1 MGFNLSMG
9 VFVDGPAIW
18 LSDGVNIPMFN
29 EKEVYKLS
37 IEAVCGLAWP
47 PDRFIIQL
55 LDDSTDQL
63 LRYLMLKLITFTNL
77 LELCFL
83 VEILLNLRGVVLM
96 EPIFLLFWKCLILF

>member
-63 LRYLMLKLITFTNL
+63 LRKFIVSFNLAEELVGIRRALI
-77 LELCFL
+77 
-83 VEILLNLRGVVLM
+83 RSGQ
-96 EPIFLLFWKCLILF
+96 LFIR